1 MPNMR
6 EIVEEK
12 GIGEGRRLFVDS
24 LRTLLQES
32 GAPTQR
38 KNIEALARG
47 FINRVQITDP
57 DGYDG
62 WIVGDIA
69 DYNVL
74 EKRYK
79 PRKDSREQYIT
90 DAEGK
95 YLETPTLHYSI
106 GTRGT
111 PSVIQNLQKANVRKN
126 SRQRETRRRFKPYQ
140 SSARAF
146 AEDDEDWLA
155 ALGGEGLTRSFMEH
169 VERGADTDPNS
180 TSYYP
185 RIALMNAHQLGG
197 KTELN

>member
-1 MPNMR
+1 MGDGDGTVGETLEARQGGGYLRVGGECLYVPADRKLVVKKGDKVESGDILTDGMPNMR

-32 GAPTQR
+32 GAATQR

-90 DAEGK
+90 DAEGNIWK
-95 YLETPTLHYSI
+95 H
-106 GTRGT
+106 
-111 PSVIQNLQKANVRKN
+111 
-126 SRQRETRRRFKPYQ
+126 RRCT
-140 SSARAF
+140 
-146 AEDDEDWLA
+146 
-155 ALGGEGLTRSFMEH
+155 TRSVH
-169 VERGADTDPNS
+169 A
-180 TSYYP
+180 
-185 RIALMNAHQLGG
+185 
-197 KTELN
+197 